1 MVHPVSIN
9 PVLSTIKLLKWFIVC
24 QEAAVMPDI
33 SISIP
38 IALASEKAS
47 ELIKSTYWRLL
58 RLYNI
63 YLHQDDPCEKMVM
76 RLTVILHSFYFF
88 MEIMIQR

>member
-24 QEAAVMPDI
+24 QEAAMTPEL
-33 SISIP
+33 SISTP
-38 IALASEKAS
+38 FALANEKAS
-47 ELIKSTYWRLL
+47 ELIKGIYWRLL
-58 RLYNI
+58 R
-63 YLHQDDPCEKMVM
+63 HQDDPYEKMVM
-76 RLTVILHSFYFF
+76 RMTAILCSFYFF